1 MRFGR
6 RGGTLSKMEPQVSV
20 KSKDEDIRAS
30 MVQQYLEKIA
40 KRCKKKVFAVPIN
53 MTLEKKLDPIWEK
66 LKCIKAHEIDSHEV
80 EFSLTVN
87 IYPYP
92 SNVFS
97 VWVYIAV
104 YRDLD
109 MEDDEEY
116 R

>member
-1 MRFGR
+1 
-6 RGGTLSKMEPQVSV
+6 
-20 KSKDEDIRAS
+20 

-40 KRCKKKVFAVPIN
+40 RRCKKKVFAVPIN

-66 LKCIKAHEIDSHEV
+66 LKCIKAHEIDNHDV

-87 IYPYP
+87 IVSYP
-92 SNVFS
+92 SSVFS

-109 MEDDEEY
+109 AEEDEDY